1 MITII
6 RAKLIN
12 PDHAAALM
20 RLMDEY
26 ASGPTGGGQ
35 PLNAYTR
42 AHLVATLRSRPGA
55 HSLLAVERDEAGG
68 EIYVGLLNAFEGFST
83 FACQPLLNIHD
94 VVVSAAWRGKGIGR
108 QLMQAAEELARE
120 LGCCKLT
127 LEVLEG
133 NTKARAAY
141 ESLGY
146 AGYELKPEMGKA
158 LFWQKTLD

>member
-6 RAKLIN
+6 RARLIN

-26 ASGPTGGGQ
+26 ASGLTGGGT

-42 AHLVATLRSRPGA
+42 AHLVATLRTRPGA
-55 HSLLAVERDEAGG
+55 HSLLAIKRDNNG
-68 EIYVGLLNAFEGFST
+68 EENFVGLLNAFEGFST
-83 FACQPLLNIHD
+83 FACKPLLNIHD
-94 VVVSAAWRGKGIGR
+94 VVVTESERGQGIGKR
-108 QLMQAAEELARE
+108 LMQAAEDLAHE

-133 NTKARAAY
+133 NSKAQAAY
-141 ESLGY
+141 KSLGY